1 MNVSLPVNVESN
13 PESNF
18 IDNLI
23 EDGLS
28 DLIEHRRISDASRD
42 QDVVLLRRPAHGA
55 LELGLNS
62 SKPPTFPGNTPDD
75 FFRLKMLTVARI
87 SS

>member
-18 IDNLI
+18 INNLI

-42 QDVVLLRRPAHGA
+42 QDVVILRRPAHGA
-55 LELGLNS
+55 LDLGLNS
-62 SKPPTFPGNTPDD
+62 SKPQTFPGNTPDD

>member
-18 IDNLI
+18 INNLI

-42 QDVVLLRRPAHGA
+42 QDVVILRRPAHGA
-55 LELGLNS
+55 LDLGLNS
-62 SKPPTFPGNTPDD
+62 SKPQTFPGNTPDD
-75 FFRLKMLTVARI
+75 FFRLEMLTVARI

>member
-18 IDNLI
+18 INNLI

-42 QDVVLLRRPAHGA
+42 QDVVILRRPAHGA
-55 LELGLNS
+55 LDLGLNS
-62 SKPPTFPGNTPDD
+62 SKPQTFP
-75 FFRLKMLTVARI
+75 
-87 SS
+87 

>member
-18 IDNLI
+18 INNLI

-62 SKPPTFPGNTPDD
+62 SKPRTFPRNTPDD
-75 FFRLKMLTVARI
+75 FFRLEMLTVARI
-87 SS
+87 TS

>member
-13 PESNF
+13 PKSNF
-18 IDNLI
+18 INDLI
-23 EDGLS
+23 EDALR
-28 DLIEHRRISDASRD
+28 DLIEHRWISDTSRD
-42 QDVVLLRRPAHGA
+42 QDVVLLRRHAHGA
-55 LELGLNS
+55 LDLGLNS

-75 FFRLKMLTVARI
+75 FFRLGMLTVARI